1 MESVLYMKKIEN
13 DFLKYADETIKTLN
27 ELGLLLVS
35 IDSNGKPNVMTIG
48 WGSIGIIWY
57 KPIFIVLVRQSRY
70 THKLIEEAGDFTV
83 NVPKR
88 DMKHIIDFCGSVS
101 GKEIDKFKEKN
112 LTPLQSKKV
121 KSPIIAQCPI
131 NYECKIV
138 YKTIIDPKIIEKRI
152 ISEYYSSGNY
162 HTIFFGEILALHV
175 DENLFK

>member
-1 MESVLYMKKIEN
+1 MKKIEN
-13 DFLKYADETIKTLN
+13 DFLKYTDETIKTLN

-57 KPIFIVLVRQSRY
+57 KPVFIVLVRPSRY
-70 THKLIEEAGDFTV
+70 THKLIEETGDFTV

-88 DMKHIIDFCGSVS
+88 DMEHIIDFCGSVS

-112 LTPLQSKKV
+112 LTPLPSKKV

-131 NYECKIV
+131 NYECKVI
-138 YKTIIDPKIIEKRI
+138 YKTIVDSKIIEKSI

-162 HTIFFGEILALHV
+162 HTVFFGEILALYV
-175 DENLFK
+175 DENLIK

>member
-1 MESVLYMKKIEN
+1 MKKIEN

-112 LTPLQSKKV
+112 LTPLPSKKV